1 MSSTSVLMGFKTQ
14 SYIEHQH
21 YLSVLP
27 TWHDG
32 KKARTKIRYFQ
43 KYLFVSGQGYIQFH
57 LDVTV
62 QVLGTGQTGN
72 WELSHWLTQFSM
84 VLIGREGSCDVETAA
99 VKRAVRTWRPGK
111 GCGRGAAREGWSGV
125 GKTGKWWMRQRW
137 TRACLLALQV
147 TMECKDGR
155 RLGAC
160 AALATAEELNP
171 FISCSG

>member
-1 MSSTSVLMGFKTQ
+1 M
-14 SYIEHQH
+14 
-21 YLSVLP
+21 
-27 TWHDG
+27 
-32 KKARTKIRYFQ
+32 
-43 KYLFVSGQGYIQFH
+43 
-57 LDVTV
+57 TV

-84 VLIGREGSCDVETAA
+84 VLIGREESCDVETAA

-160 AALATAEELNP
+160 EALATAEELNP
-171 FISCSG
+171 FNVLQWIERSTARLLDQTTITLVSTLQNDAHTSQTPTFLFLPQ

>member
-1 MSSTSVLMGFKTQ
+1 M
-14 SYIEHQH
+14 
-21 YLSVLP
+21 
-27 TWHDG
+27 
-32 KKARTKIRYFQ
+32 
-43 KYLFVSGQGYIQFH
+43 
-57 LDVTV
+57 TV

-84 VLIGREGSCDVETAA
+84 VLIGREESCDVETAA

-147 TMECKDGR
+147 TMKCKNGR
-155 RLGAC
+155 GWGGCVAVTTIEILGLFSVAVER
-160 AALATAEELNP
+160 EEHGTSSGSDHDHSGEYPPHGHGPP
-171 FISCSG
+171 FFS